1 MPEPAFV
8 SLENQNSRATRANAA
23 GLRMRR
29 KVVRGLARY
38 GKEGRARGLASNPAA
53 MSLLHEASTA
63 WYGVHASLR
72 YATRSTAS
80 GGGALGVA
88 IGDGKA
94 RAPDVVSDFFRFG
107 R

>member
-1 MPEPAFV
+1 
-8 SLENQNSRATRANAA
+8 
-23 GLRMRR
+23 
-29 KVVRGLARY
+29 
-38 GKEGRARGLASNPAA
+38 

-80 GGGALGVA
+80 GGGAFGVA

-94 RAPDVVSDFFRFG
+94 RAPDVSDFFRFG

>member
-1 MPEPAFV
+1 
-8 SLENQNSRATRANAA
+8 
-23 GLRMRR
+23 
-29 KVVRGLARY
+29 
-38 GKEGRARGLASNPAA
+38 

-94 RAPDVVSDFFRFG
+94 RAPDVSSDFFRFG

>member
-1 MPEPAFV
+1 MNPFARR
-8 SLENQNSRATRANAA
+8 RAHD
-23 GLRMRR
+23 
-29 KVVRGLARY
+29 AR
-38 GKEGRARGLASNPAA
+38 
-53 MSLLHEASTA
+53 TA

-94 RAPDVVSDFFRFG
+94 RAPDVSSDFFRFG